1 MHLSKEGI
9 TCIYINVH
17 AYFFHAL
24 FYWQEGVPF
33 SGYFSSTG
41 GGLLLH
47 QDLHNP
53 GFVGMQVPTWELW
66 NG

>member
-47 QDLHNP
+47 
-53 GFVGMQVPTWELW
+53 
-66 NG
+66 